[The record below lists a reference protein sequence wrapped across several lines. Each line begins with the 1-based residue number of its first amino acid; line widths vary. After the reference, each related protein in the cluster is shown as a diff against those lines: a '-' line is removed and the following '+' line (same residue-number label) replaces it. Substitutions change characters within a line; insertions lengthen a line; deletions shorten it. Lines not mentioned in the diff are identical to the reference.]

1 MLSEGWQCLQKR
13 SSAVRNRYAMCQW
26 LDCIREGV
34 TLSLDPPLRFHPR
47 PESHT
52 ATTSKGPRMSR
63 SAKQKACAAI
73 HVGAP
78 AKSFSAAEGYEP
90 ERRGW
95 DEKTYR
101 LKNRDTNN
109 HYDFSRKHLNFE
121 INIEGKIVPLGSNPI
136 PIHERLKHRL
146 DVLGF
151 KPYKDK
157 DNPLGNA
164 DNSPNCTVG
173 IIVSGD
179 HDVLTRLAFGEQD
192 VDFTLQRSNANVQ
205 LMQGIKDWAMDT
217 YLWACERWGSENI
230 IGFDVHCDETTPH
243 IHIQTIPVAKTKTRG
258 RASVKYLHK
267 DDSSRVLSHK
277 EWKKLSEENRRDF
290 IKTEVERREKECVS
304 YARVWGA
311 DKYEVGRTYY
321 QMHTDYHDKV
331 GYKYGLERGDDF
343 STLTDEE
350 QRERVH
356 KDKAVLEA
364 ERQARESIEQS
375 KVEKE
380 EFERQKNRIA
390 DEVQEAE
397 QRKDKAER
405 ELANLEAYI
414 KATNVTRENLVVP
427 SLKTN
432 PFVMDAYKA
441 IIDELSKPIP
451 FNGQKAWRDERKT
464 AIKRILT
471 DLQDNLLDAQEAQK
485 KDILNLGQSLYDKAM
500 KDART
505 IIRQNKQ
512 LQKANELVTAEITRL
527 KEKISTMDET
537 AINKL
542 RKEKDEEITILKA
555 ERDKAFSN
563 EIHSNNMASRERQ
576 RADNAER
583 QLYEML
589 SIPEIKGLWDAIQ
602 QNRKVFWQQV
612 DRWIGDAKKA
622 ICNFAMKHNHHD
634 FMAEDRNIISWGIVA
649 EALRNNLDAANA
661 EQRMKATGLLL
672 DDISWK
678 GTTDYMSD
686 LTMKRTRQLCEDM
699 NVTKELMQGLLLAAG
714 GRGTITYGGGGTD
727 NALTNWDGTKKRNGW
742 GI

>member
-1 MLSEGWQCLQKR
+1 
-13 SSAVRNRYAMCQW
+13 
-26 LDCIREGV
+26 
-34 TLSLDPPLRFHPR
+34 
-47 PESHT
+47 
-52 ATTSKGPRMSR
+52 MSR
-63 SAKQKACAAI
+63 STKQKACAAI
-73 HVGAP
+73 HVGTP

-121 INIEGKIVPLGSNPI
+121 INSEGKIVPLGSNPI
-136 PIHERLKHRL
+136 PLHERLKHRL
-146 DVLGF
+146 DELGF

-179 HDVLTRLAFGEQD
+179 HDVLTRLAFGDQD

-205 LMQGIKDWAMDT
+205 LQQGIKDWAMDT
-217 YLWACERWGSENI
+217 YLWACEHWGAENI

-258 RASVKYLHK
+258 RASVKYVHK
-267 DDSSRVLSHK
+267 DDSSKVLFHK
-277 EWKKLSEENRRDF
+277 EWKKLPEENRSDF

-304 YARVWGA
+304 YARVWGE
-311 DKYEVGRTYY
+311 DKYAVGRTYY
-321 QMHTDYHDKV
+321 HMHTDYHDKV

-364 ERQARESIEQS
+364 ERLARASIEQS

-380 EFERQKNRIA
+380 EIERQKNRIA
-390 DEVQEAE
+390 GEVLEVE
-397 QRKDKAER
+397 QRKAKAER

-414 KATNVTRENLVVP
+414 KATDVTREDLIVP
-427 SLKTN
+427 SLNTN
-432 PFVMDAYKA
+432 PLVMDAYKA
-441 IIDELSKPIP
+441 IIDELRKPIP
-451 FNGQKAWRDERKT
+451 FNGQKAWREERKT

-471 DLQDNLLDAQEAQK
+471 DLQDHLFEAQEAQK

-505 IIRQNKQ
+505 IIRQNKR

-583 QLYEML
+583 QLYEMR

-672 DDISWK
+672 DDISWT

-686 LTMKRTRQLCEDM
+686 LAMKRTRQLCDEM
-699 NVTKELMQGLLLAAG
+699 SVTKELMQGLLLAAG
-714 GRGTITYGGGGTD
+714 GRGTFSYGSGSTD

-742 GI
+742 GV

>member
-1 MLSEGWQCLQKR
+1 M
-13 SSAVRNRYAMCQW
+13 
-26 LDCIREGV
+26 
-34 TLSLDPPLRFHPR
+34 
-47 PESHT
+47 
-52 ATTSKGPRMSR
+52 SKF
-63 SAKQKACAAI
+63 AKQKACAAI
-73 HVGAP
+73 HVGTP

-101 LKNRDTNN
+101 LKNHDTNN

-121 INIEGKIVPLGSNPI
+121 INSEGKIVPLGSNPI
-136 PIHERLKHRL
+136 PLHERLKHRL
-146 DVLGF
+146 DELGF

-192 VDFTLQRSNANVQ
+192 VDFTRQRSNANVQ

-217 YLWACERWGSENI
+217 YLWACERWGAENI

-258 RASVKYLHK
+258 RASVKYVHK
-267 DDSSRVLSHK
+267 DDSSKVLSHK

-311 DKYEVGRTYY
+311 DKYEVGRKYY
-321 QMHTDYHDKV
+321 QMHTDYHNKV

-364 ERQARESIEQS
+364 ERLARESIEQS

-380 EFERQKNRIA
+380 EIEQQKNRIA
-390 DEVQEAE
+390 GEVQEAE

-414 KATNVTRENLVVP
+414 NATNVTREDLLVP

-432 PFVMDAYKA
+432 PLVIDAYKA

-451 FNGQKAWRDERKT
+451 FNGQKAWREERKT

-471 DLQDNLLDAQEAQK
+471 DLQDLLFEAQEAQK

-500 KDART
+500 KDARA
-505 IIRQNKQ
+505 IIKQNQQ
-512 LQKANELVTAEITRL
+512 LQKSNELVTAENSWL
-527 KEKISTMDET
+527 KEKISSMDET

-542 RKEKDEEITILKA
+542 RKEKVEEIARLQA
-555 ERDKAFSN
+555 ERDKALSN

-589 SIPEIKGLWDAIQ
+589 SIPDIKGIWDTIQ
-602 QNRKVFWQQV
+602 QNRKAFWRQV
-612 DRWIGDAKKA
+612 DQWIGDAKKA
-622 ICNFAMKHNHHD
+622 IYNFAKSHSQHD
-634 FMAEDRNIISWGIVA
+634 FMTEDRNIICWGIIA
-649 EALRNNLDAANA
+649 KALRNNLDATNN
-661 EQRMKATGLLL
+661 EQRMKATGQLL
-672 DDISWK
+672 DDISWTD
-678 GTTDYMSD
+678 TTDYMCD
-686 LTMKRTRQLCEDM
+686 LTIKRTRQLCEEM
-699 NVTKELMQGLLLAAG
+699 SVTKELMQGLLLAAG
-714 GRGTITYGGGGTD
+714 GRGTISYGGGGTD
-727 NALTNWDGTKKRNGW
+727 NALTNWDGTKKRTGW
-742 GI
+742 GLV

>member
-1 MLSEGWQCLQKR
+1 M
-13 SSAVRNRYAMCQW
+13 
-26 LDCIREGV
+26 
-34 TLSLDPPLRFHPR
+34 
-47 PESHT
+47 
-52 ATTSKGPRMSR
+52 SK

-121 INIEGKIVPLGSNPI
+121 INNEGKIVPLGSNPI
-136 PIHERLKHRL
+136 PLHECLKQRL
-146 DVLGF
+146 DELGF

-157 DNPLGNA
+157 GNPLGNS

-258 RASVKYLHK
+258 RAPVKYVHK

-277 EWKKLSEENRRDF
+277 EWKKLSEENRCDF

-304 YARVWGA
+304 YARVWGT

-331 GYKYGLERGDDF
+331 GYKYGLERGDNF
-343 STLTDEE
+343 SSLTDEE

-364 ERQARESIEQS
+364 ERQARVSIEQS
-375 KVEKE
+375 KLEKVEI
-380 EFERQKNRIA
+380 ERRKNRIA
-390 DEVQEAE
+390 DEVLEAE

-414 KATNVTRENLVVP
+414 KATDVTREDLLVP
-427 SLKTN
+427 SLNTN
-432 PFVMDAYKA
+432 PLVMDAYKA
-441 IIDELSKPIP
+441 IIEELSKPIP
-451 FNGQKAWRDERKT
+451 FNSQKAWREERKT

-471 DLQDNLLDAQEAQK
+471 DLQDHLFEAKEAQK

-500 KDART
+500 KDARA
-505 IIRQNKQ
+505 IIKQNQQ
-512 LQKANELVTAEITRL
+512 LQKANELVTAENTRL
-527 KEKISTMDET
+527 KEKISATDET

-542 RKEKDEEITILKA
+542 RKEKDEEITRLKA

-576 RADNAER
+576 RADNAEG

-589 SIPEIKGLWDAIQ
+589 SVPEIKGLWDSIQ
-602 QNRKVFWQQV
+602 QNRKAFWQQV
-612 DRWIGDAKKA
+612 DRWIVDAKNA
-622 ICNFAMKHNHHD
+622 IYNFAKSHNQHD
-634 FMAEDRNIISWGIVA
+634 FMAEDRNIISWGIIA
-649 EALRNNLDAANA
+649 EALRNNLDAANN

-672 DDISWK
+672 DDISWT
-678 GTTDYMSD
+678 GTTNFMCD
-686 LTMKRTRQLCEDM
+686 LAMKRTGQLCEEM
-699 NVTKELMQGLLLAAG
+699 SITKELMQGLLLAAG
-714 GRGTITYGGGGTD
+714 GRVPITHGGGGTD
-727 NALTNWDGTKKRNGW
+727 NTLTNWDGTKKRNGW
-742 GI
+742 GIS

>member
-1 MLSEGWQCLQKR
+1 M
-13 SSAVRNRYAMCQW
+13 
-26 LDCIREGV
+26 
-34 TLSLDPPLRFHPR
+34 
-47 PESHT
+47 
-52 ATTSKGPRMSR
+52 SKST
-63 SAKQKACAAI
+63 KQKACAAI

-78 AKSFSAAEGYEP
+78 AKSFSSAEGYEP

-101 LKNRDTNN
+101 LKNHDTNN

-121 INIEGKIVPLGSNPI
+121 INSEGKIVPLGSNPI
-136 PIHERLKHRL
+136 PLHEHLKHRL

-151 KPYKDK
+151 KPYRDK

-179 HDVLTRLAFGEQD
+179 HDVLTRLAFGDQD
-192 VDFTLQRSNANVQ
+192 VDFTLQKSNANVQ
-205 LMQGIKDWAMDT
+205 LQQGIKDWAMDT
-217 YLWACERWGSENI
+217 YLWACERWGAENI

-258 RASVKYLHK
+258 RASVKYVHK

-277 EWKKLSEENRRDF
+277 EWKKQPEENRRDF

-343 STLTDEE
+343 ATLSDEE

-356 KDKAVLEA
+356 KNKAMLEA
-364 ERQARESIEQS
+364 ERLARESIKQS
-375 KVEKE
+375 KLEKVEI
-380 EFERQKNRIA
+380 ERQKNRIA
-390 DEVQEAE
+390 DEALEAE
-397 QRKDKAER
+397 QRKDKAKR

-414 KATNVTRENLVVP
+414 KATDVTREDLLVP
-427 SLKTN
+427 SLNTN
-432 PFVMDAYKA
+432 PLVMDAYKA
-441 IIDELSKPIP
+441 IIDELNKPIP
-451 FNGQKAWRDERKT
+451 FNGQKAWREERKT
-464 AIKRILT
+464 AIKQILT
-471 DLQDNLLDAQEAQK
+471 DLQDLLFEAQEAQK
-485 KDILNLGQSLYDKAM
+485 KDILNLGRSLYDKAM
-500 KDART
+500 KDARA
-505 IIRQNKQ
+505 IIRQNRQ
-512 LQKANELVTAEITRL
+512 LQKANELVTAENSRM

-537 AINKL
+537 AISKL
-542 RKEKDEEITILKA
+542 RKEKDEEITRLKA
-555 ERDKAFSN
+555 ERDKALSN
-563 EIHSNNMASRERQ
+563 EIHSNNRTSRERQ

-589 SIPEIKGLWDAIQ
+589 SIPEIKRLWDTIQ
-602 QNRKVFWQQV
+602 QNKKAFWQQV

-622 ICNFAMKHNHHD
+622 IYIFAKSHNQHD
-634 FMAEDRNIISWGIVA
+634 FMAEDRSIISWGIIA
-649 EALRNNLDAANA
+649 EALRNNLDATNA
-661 EQRMKATGLLL
+661 EQRMKATELLL
-672 DDISWK
+672 DDISWS
-678 GTTDYMSD
+678 GTTNFMCD
-686 LTMKRTRQLCEDM
+686 LAMKRTGQLCEEM
-699 NVTKELMQGLLLAAG
+699 SITKELMQGFLLAAG
-714 GRGTITYGGGGTD
+714 GRVPITHGGGGTD

-742 GI
+742 GIS

>member
-1 MLSEGWQCLQKR
+1 M
-13 SSAVRNRYAMCQW
+13 
-26 LDCIREGV
+26 
-34 TLSLDPPLRFHPR
+34 
-47 PESHT
+47 
-52 ATTSKGPRMSR
+52 SKSR
-63 SAKQKACAAI
+63 KQKACAAI

-95 DEKTYR
+95 NEKTYR

-121 INIEGKIVPLGSNPI
+121 INSEGKIAPLGSNPI
-136 PIHERLKHRL
+136 PLHERLKHRL
-146 DVLGF
+146 DELGF

-192 VDFTLQRSNANVQ
+192 VDFTLHRSNANVQ

-217 YLWACERWGSENI
+217 YLWACERWGAENI

-258 RASVKYLHK
+258 RASVKYAHK
-267 DDSSRVLSHK
+267 VYSSKVLSHK
-277 EWKKLSEENRRDF
+277 EWKKLSEENRCDF

-304 YARVWGA
+304 FARVWGA

-331 GYKYGLERGDDF
+331 GYKYGLERGDNF
-343 STLTDEE
+343 SSLTDDE

-364 ERQARESIEQS
+364 ERQARVSIEQS
-375 KVEKE
+375 KLEKE
-380 EFERQKNRIA
+380 EIERRKNRIA
-390 DEVQEAE
+390 DEVLEAE

-414 KATNVTRENLVVP
+414 KATDVTREDLLVP
-427 SLKTN
+427 SLNTN
-432 PFVMDAYKA
+432 PLVMDAYKA
-441 IIDELSKPIP
+441 IIEELSKPIP
-451 FNGQKAWRDERKT
+451 FNGQKAWREERKT

-471 DLQDNLLDAQEAQK
+471 DLQDHLFEAQEAQK

-500 KDART
+500 KDARA
-505 IIRQNKQ
+505 IIRQNMQ
-512 LQKANELVTAEITRL
+512 LQKTNELVAAENTRL
-527 KEKISTMDET
+527 KEKISAMDET
-537 AINKL
+537 AISKL
-542 RKEKDEEITILKA
+542 RKEKDEEITRLKA
-555 ERDKAFSN
+555 ERDKALSN
-563 EIHSNNMASRERQ
+563 EIHSDNMASRERQ
-576 RADNAER
+576 RADNAEG
-583 QLYEML
+583 QLYEIL
-589 SIPEIKGLWDAIQ
+589 SIPEIKGLWDTIQ
-602 QNRKVFWQQV
+602 QNRRAFWQQV

-622 ICNFAMKHNHHD
+622 IYIFAKSHNQHD
-634 FMAEDRNIISWGIVA
+634 FMSEDKNIISWGIIA

-661 EQRMKATGLLL
+661 ERRMKATGLLL

-678 GTTDYMSD
+678 GTTDFMCD
-686 LTMKRTRQLCEDM
+686 VAMKRTRQLCEEM
-699 NVTKELMQGLLLAAG
+699 NVTKELMRELLLMAG
-714 GRGTITYGGGGTD
+714 GRASISTGGGNSD
-727 NALTNWDGTKKRNGW
+727 NALTTWDGKKKRNGW
-742 GI
+742 EIG

>member
-1 MLSEGWQCLQKR
+1 M
-13 SSAVRNRYAMCQW
+13 
-26 LDCIREGV
+26 
-34 TLSLDPPLRFHPR
+34 
-47 PESHT
+47 
-52 ATTSKGPRMSR
+52 SKST
-63 SAKQKACAAI
+63 KQKACAAI

-78 AKSFSAAEGYEP
+78 AKSFSATEGYEP

-121 INIEGKIVPLGSNPI
+121 INSEGKIAPLGSNPI
-136 PIHERLKHRL
+136 PLHERLKHRL
-146 DVLGF
+146 DELGF

-192 VDFTLQRSNANVQ
+192 VDFTLHRSNANVKLQ
-205 LMQGIKDWAMDT
+205 QGIKDWAMDT
-217 YLWACERWGSENI
+217 YLWACERWGAENI

-258 RASVKYLHK
+258 RASIKYVHK
-267 DDSSRVLSHK
+267 NNSSKMLSHK
-277 EWKKLSEENRRDF
+277 EWKKLPEENRCDF

-343 STLTDEE
+343 ATLTDEE

-364 ERQARESIEQS
+364 ERLARESIEQS
-375 KVEKE
+375 KLEKVEI
-380 EFERQKNRIA
+380 ERRKNRIA

-414 KATNVTRENLVVP
+414 KATNVTRENLLVP

-451 FNGQKAWRDERKT
+451 FNGQKVWREERKT

-471 DLQDNLLDAQEAQK
+471 DLQDHLFEAKEVQK

-500 KDART
+500 KDARA
-505 IIRQNKQ
+505 IIKQNQQ
-512 LQKANELVTAEITRL
+512 LQKANELVTAENTRL
-527 KEKISTMDET
+527 KEKISATDET

-542 RKEKDEEITILKA
+542 RKEKDEEITRLKA

-576 RADNAER
+576 RADNAEG

-589 SIPEIKGLWDAIQ
+589 SVPEIKGLWDSIQ
-602 QNRKVFWQQV
+602 QNRKAFWQQV
-612 DRWIGDAKKA
+612 DRWIVDAKNA
-622 ICNFAMKHNHHD
+622 IYNFAKSHNQHD
-634 FMAEDRNIISWGIVA
+634 FLAEDKNIISWGIIA
-649 EALRNNLDAANA
+649 EALRNNLDATNA
-661 EQRMKATGLLL
+661 EQRMKATELLL

-678 GTTDYMSD
+678 GTTDVMSD

-742 GI
+742 GIS

>member
-1 MLSEGWQCLQKR
+1 M
-13 SSAVRNRYAMCQW
+13 
-26 LDCIREGV
+26 
-34 TLSLDPPLRFHPR
+34 
-47 PESHT
+47 
-52 ATTSKGPRMSR
+52 SKST
-63 SAKQKACAAI
+63 KQKACAAI

-78 AKSFSAAEGYEP
+78 AKSFSASEGYEP

-101 LKNRDTNN
+101 LKNHDPNN

-121 INIEGKIVPLGSNPI
+121 INSEGKMVPLGSNPI
-136 PIHERLKHRL
+136 PLHERLKYRL
-146 DVLGF
+146 DELGF

-179 HDVLTRLAFGEQD
+179 HDVLTHLAFGEQD

-205 LMQGIKDWAMDT
+205 LQQGIKDWAMDT
-217 YLWACERWGSENI
+217 YLWACERWGAENI

-258 RASVKYLHK
+258 RASVKYVHK
-267 DDSSRVLSHK
+267 DGSSKMLSHK
-277 EWKKLSEENRRDF
+277 EWKKLSEENRCDF

-343 STLTDEE
+343 ATLTDEE

-364 ERQARESIEQS
+364 ERLARESIEQS
-375 KVEKE
+375 KLEKVEI
-380 EFERQKNRIA
+380 ERRKNRIA

-414 KATNVTRENLVVP
+414 KATNVTRENLLVP

-451 FNGQKAWRDERKT
+451 FNGQKVWREERKT
-464 AIKRILT
+464 AIKRILS
-471 DLQDNLLDAQEAQK
+471 DLQGHLFEAQEAQK

-500 KDART
+500 KDARA
-505 IIRQNKQ
+505 IIRQNMQ
-512 LQKANELVTAEITRL
+512 LQKTNELVAAENTRL
-527 KEKISTMDET
+527 KEKISAMDET
-537 AINKL
+537 AISKL
-542 RKEKDEEITILKA
+542 RKEKDEEITRLKA
-555 ERDKAFSN
+555 ERDKALSN

-576 RADNAER
+576 RADNAEG
-583 QLYEML
+583 QLYEIL
-589 SIPEIKGLWDAIQ
+589 SIPEIKGLWDTIQ
-602 QNRKVFWQQV
+602 QNRRAFWQQV

-622 ICNFAMKHNHHD
+622 IYIFAKSHNQHD
-634 FMAEDRNIISWGIVA
+634 FMSEDKNIISWGIIADRGYISKDMFCKLFINGIQLITRLKNKMKNSLMSISDKVL
-649 EALRNNLDAANA
+649 LRKRAIIESVYDELKNMAQIEHSRHRSFHNFINNLMAGIAAY
-661 EQRMKATGLLL
+661 RFFP
-672 DDISWK
+672 
-678 GTTDYMSD
+678 
-686 LTMKRTRQLCEDM
+686 
-699 NVTKELMQGLLLAAG
+699 
-714 GRGTITYGGGGTD
+714 
-727 NALTNWDGTKKRNGW
+727 KKPMLQ
-742 GI
+742 